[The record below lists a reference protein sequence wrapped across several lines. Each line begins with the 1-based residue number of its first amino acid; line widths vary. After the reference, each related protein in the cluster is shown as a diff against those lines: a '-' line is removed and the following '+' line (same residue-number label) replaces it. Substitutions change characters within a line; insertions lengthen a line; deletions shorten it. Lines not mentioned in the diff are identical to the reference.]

1 MNQQQL
7 LTKQVIDFQKITLDN
22 VLNNVIMLW
31 GQTAALFEMA
41 TWLPEGGKRVFR
53 EMAATN
59 QKGCENIKNAIDEG
73 YSILE
78 RTLSEAEM
86 QQQAA

>member
-7 LTKQVIDFQKITLDN
+7 LTKQVIDFQKITFDN
-22 VLNNVIMLW
+22 VLNNMIMLW

-53 EMAATN
+53 EMAATH

-78 RTLSEAEM
+78 RTLSETEM
-86 QQQAA
+86 QPQVS